1 MGSFGDNAFPY
12 PRFLKVPFVF
22 VPKGAPRPLEWMAEH
37 PGFVTFAATF
47 VPRRQT
53 TPPQDAVPEAEADTV
68 VHGLDRSAH
77 PSGRPDD
84 DIRRVVPPARPLLSS
99 PPDTRPAWLRR
110 IVPPPAP
117 R

>member
-53 TPPQDAVPEAEADTV
+53 TPPQDSVPEPEADTV

-77 PSGRPDD
+77 PFGRTDD

-99 PPDTRPAWLRR
+99 LPDTRPAWLRR
-110 IVPPPAP
+110 IVPPPGP